1 MVVILT
7 SIVLMMVGIPHITW
21 NLFGTLY
28 FWAKKPSKIRPLSN
42 KNKGHLGS
50 RYVYMCIVAFI
61 ICIFIDLK
69 IFSMN
74 EDALIKGMVVPEY
87 IYGTS

>member
-1 MVVILT
+1 
-7 SIVLMMVGIPHITW
+7 MMVGIPHITW